1 LTGRISRDPITSAN
15 QRQTRAWWDESR
27 SRFDLYVSQLVLLEI
42 GGGDLEAARER
53 LAIAQEFPRV
63 DYTREGLSLSRKILR
78 ETALPK
84 RAGRDAL
91 HIAMAALHEMDFLL
105 TWNCRHIANA
115 MLIPKIAS
123 IIEARGLRSPVICT
137 PPQLQGY

>member
-53 LAIAQEFPRV
+53 LAIAHEFPRV
-63 DYTREGLSLSRKILR
+63 AYTREGLSLSRKILR
-78 ETALPK
+78 EAALPK
-84 RAGRDAL
+84 KAGRDAL